1 VVPPSVTDPGATLDS
16 SMATTQPRTRPV
28 ARDLASD
35 PPAVEV
41 RDLFKDFRIPH
52 RQAHTIKE
60 RVLHPLAH
68 RSFDHFRA
76 LSGVSFTVQP
86 GEFFGVVGRNGS
98 GKSTLLKCLAGIYG
112 VDSGDV
118 TVRGRLS
125 PFIELGVGFNPELAA
140 RDNIIINAVMLGLT
154 RREAVER
161 VEDVMGFAEL
171 EPFRELKLK
180 NYSSGMSVR
189 LAFSTAIQVD
199 ADVLLVDEVLAVG
212 DLSFQRKCFDEFERL
227 KEVGRT
233 IVFVTHDM
241 GAVQRFC
248 DRALLLHRGE
258 LREVGQPASVAQHYF
273 ALNAG
278 RLDDEEPDHLDL
290 APEGA
295 EVAGAWFED
304 ATGEG
309 VHSLPSGEP
318 CTLCFEVIFRERV
331 EDPVFT
337 LALRSPV
344 GQSLFATSSRWEET
358 PTGTFEALD
367 RVIVRV
373 SLDLLLGPGR
383 YHLAAGASRVG
394 GEVLASS
401 DDAARLDVTGDRE
414 AAGLAALPHE
424 LRLQRL

>member
-1 VVPPSVTDPGATLDS
+1 VVPPSVTGPGATLDS
-16 SMATTQPRTRPV
+16 SMAATQPRTGAV
-28 ARDLASD
+28 ARDIASS

-52 RQAHTIKE
+52 RQAHTLKE

-68 RSFDHFRA
+68 RAFDHFRA
-76 LSGVSFTVQP
+76 LRGVSFTVES

-140 RDNIIINAVMLGLT
+140 RDNVIINAVMLGLT
-154 RREAVER
+154 RREAIAR
-161 VEDVMGFAEL
+161 VEDVLGFAEL

-227 KEVGRT
+227 KAAGRT
-233 IVFVTHDM
+233 IIFVTHDM

-258 LREVGQPASVAQHYF
+258 LREVGQPESVAQHYF

-278 RLDDEEPDHLDL
+278 RLDDEETGAPDV
-290 APEGA
+290 AEAGA
-295 EVAGAWFED
+295 EIAGAWFED
-304 ATGEG
+304 ARGEG
-309 VHSLPSGEP
+309 VHSLASGQP
-318 CTLCFEVIFRERV
+318 CTLCFEALFRERV

-337 LALRSPV
+337 LSVRSPV
-344 GQSLFATSSRWEET
+344 GQTLFATSSRWEET
-358 PTGTFEALD
+358 PTGTFEPLA

-383 YHLAAGASRVG
+383 YHLAAGVAGRDG
-394 GEVLASS
+394 AVLASS
-401 DDAARLDVTGDRE
+401 DEAARLDVTGDRD
-414 AAGLAALPHE
+414 AVGLAALPHE
-424 LRLQRL
+424 FRLRRL